1 MVDHLNNFRR
11 DIDRYVHAM
20 PGVLLGVSCA
30 DVIQVAMSL
39 QWYIDNLKGALIEAM
54 LAEGLSPVRD
64 SDAISGPLRLHPSPV
79 TSTPIRGQFH
89 QQHPARVQG
98 HFPPLMEDYL
108 SAIALEDQ
116 SNRTD
121 TTRPDATYVISSN
134 PMYPNTLSPI
144 SSPVY
149 QNTLSPIVSTAP
161 SRPPRSVDSLTIST
175 SSTMSN
181 TAFATALSSL
191 RISER
196 QREVRAIED
205 NSRNENSPSSNTTQ
219 ATQSGNSSS
228 LARPF
233 M

>member
-11 DIDRYVHAM
+11 DIDRYIHAM

-39 QWYIDNLKGALIEAM
+39 NWYIDNLKGALIEAM

-64 SDAISGPLRLHPSPV
+64 SDAISGPLRMHQSPI
-79 TSTPIRGQFH
+79 TSTPIRGQYH
-89 QQHPARVQG
+89 QQYPARVQG

-108 SAIALEDQ
+108 GAIARDDQ
-116 SNRTD
+116 SSRAD
-121 TTRPDATYVISSN
+121 TLRPDATYVV
-134 PMYPNTLSPI
+134 SPC
-144 SSPVY
+144 PVY
-149 QNTLSPIVSTAP
+149 QNTLSPISSTAP
-161 SRPPRSVDSLTIST
+161 SRPPRSLDSLTISA
-175 SSTMSN
+175 SSELSN
-181 TAFATALSSL
+181 TAFTTALSSL

-196 QREVRAIED
+196 QQGARAIED
-205 NSRNENSPSSNTTQ
+205 SSRTESLSSNNNTNQ
-219 ATQSGNSSS
+219 AIPPSRSSS